1 MFAQSGQRLIGRL
14 FDALYVAGGRY
25 AVYDQSRYVEAHR
38 TPEKRATGF
47 DWTLYQV
54 MVSDQARVGAYRK
67 DIEARVAGRTVLEV
81 GPGPHAALTIIAAEA
96 GAASIVSIEANGW
109 AAEEARRRVRR
120 FGDRV
125 RIVTGHTD
133 QLSDQGIEGSR
144 HFDVLLIECYH
155 AIASQERVVETI
167 SSLRR
172 RGWSFDEV
180 ISKGFTTFVAPA
192 AGPTSARM
200 TRLERVAM
208 GWPSGRGAAD
218 AAMAGRWSSLH
229 GDMAEVASRRL
240 GPAKAWQW
248 CDFEG
253 NGRLSTVE
261 ALPFSIDHVECFAG
275 LQFFNH
281 FHFHHGHLDTG
292 ETPTDWGVY
301 FVPIGL
307 DVSLGG
313 RTGAGELV
321 LRTTQPDP
329 EQPSSVELA
338 VELDGVSSP
347 GLRL

>member
-1 MFAQSGQRLIGRL
+1 MIVQTGQRLLGRL
-14 FDALYVAGGRY
+14 FDVLYVAGRRY

-38 TPEKRATGF
+38 TPDERATGF

-54 MVSDQARVGAYRK
+54 MVSDRARVGAYRK
-67 DIEARVAGRTVLEV
+67 DIEALVAGKRVLEV

-96 GAASIVSIEANGW
+96 GAASILSIEANDW
-109 AAEEARRRVRR
+109 AAAEARRRVRR

-125 RIVTGHTD
+125 RVLAGHTD
-133 QLSDQGIEGSR
+133 QVSDEAVGASR

-172 RGWSFDEV
+172 RGWSFDVV

-192 AGPTSARM
+192 AGPRSTRM
-200 TRLERVAM
+200 TRLERLGM
-208 GWPSGRGAAD
+208 GWPSRRAAAD
-218 AAMAGRWSSLH
+218 AAMAERWSSLH
-229 GDMAEVASRRL
+229 GDMSEIASRRL
-240 GPAKAWQW
+240 SPAQAWQW

-253 NGRLSTVE
+253 SGQLSTVG
-261 ALPFSIDHVECFAG
+261 ALRFPVDQVGHFAG

-281 FHFHHGHLDTG
+281 FHFHHGRLDTG

-301 FVPIGL
+301 FVPIRL
-307 DVSLGG
+307 DVPPDR

-321 LRTTQPDP
+321 LHTRQPDP
-329 EQPSSVELA
+329 ERPSLVDLE
-338 VELDGVSSP
+338 VELDGVSSSS
-347 GLRL
+347 LRL